1 MLNGLFGDTTQ
12 IITLFEV
19 STYEQKN
26 ELYFVMELLDGD
38 LQKVISRSKQ
48 PLTDRHL
55 KCFMKQLLEG
65 IKAMHSVGVFHR
77 DLKPA
82 NILISKNCEL
92 RISDF
97 GWSRYMH
104 RSTRHGS
111 NKANPMTEYI
121 ITRWYRSPELL
132 VAPKNLY
139 DEKIDLWSIG
149 CIFAEMILREPL
161 FPGTSFTDQIMKIL
175 KVFGYKDTRDLGV
188 PINKDNTA
196 FLDKHCK
203 GPSTDLREIFK
214 TSGDSQLSLLRA
226 LLKVNPYLRANADE
240 ALLHEYLNDAEE
252 FYDYSVN
259 YLSPIPVEQFD
270 FEVRRC
276 SGAELKDMIRGEVSV
291 SRLLSP
297 PTKFLDLIVSPSDGS
312 ASEGGNSN
320 SKSKSNDTFE
330 SSQKKGDNSARNQQQ
345 QQQQRPK
352 KKENP
357 FRSKSGGGEDPNTA
371 ETVHR
376 QSRIARSDSDVSAVS
391 DLSEIESISTKN
403 KSAEVVD
410 LEECPFDK
418 PLEYSDSETDE
429 LPPTR
434 IPATARTAQWSEK
447 TTGAQSEKSISEQL
461 LEDNDDDLP
470 AKPVTGMESQPQGD
484 QTQQAPVSKPHQVV
498 VKQKQEKGTGDSH
511 VGYGVVPAASPS
523 AVPDEDHHHHHHHQ
537 GVQSITCGCSIF

>member
-1 MLNGLFGDTTQ
+1 
-12 IITLFEV
+12 
-19 STYEQKN
+19 
-26 ELYFVMELLDGD
+26 MELLDGD
-38 LQKVISRSKQ
+38 LQKVITRSKQ

-65 IKAMHSVGVFHR
+65 IKAMHSIGVFHR

-175 KVFGYKDTRDLGV
+175 KVFGYKDAKELGV
-188 PINKDNTA
+188 PINKDNVA

-203 GPSTDLREIFK
+203 GPSTDLRDTFK
-214 TSGDSQLSLLRA
+214 TSSASQLSLLRA
-226 LLKVNPYLRANADE
+226 LLRVNPYLRATTEE
-240 ALLHEYLNDAEE
+240 ALQSEYLEDAEE

-259 YLSPIPVEQFD
+259 YMTPIPVEQFD

-291 SRLLSP
+291 SQLRSP
-297 PTKFLDLIVSPSDGS
+297 PKKFLDLLVSPTDGNGS
-312 ASEGGNSN
+312 ISENSS
-320 SKSKSNDTFE
+320 SKSKSNDTAE
-330 SSQKKGDNSARNQQQ
+330 NSQKKGDYSAR
-345 QQQQRPK
+345 QQRPK

-357 FRSKSGGGEDPNTA
+357 FRSKSSGEDANSA
-371 ETVHR
+371 ETVTRHT
-376 QSRIARSDSDVSAVS
+376 RIVRSDSDVSAVS
-391 DLSEIESISTKN
+391 DISEVEPFSN
-403 KSAEVVD
+403 KDAFEVVD
-410 LEECPFDK
+410 LEACPFDK
-418 PLEYSDSETDE
+418 PLEYSDSETDD
-429 LPPTR
+429 PPPR
-434 IPATARTAQWSEK
+434 NPGTARTAQESGKTDGRRSEK
-447 TTGAQSEKSISEQL
+447 TDGGRSEKSISAQL
-461 LEDNDDDLP
+461 LEDNDEDLP
-470 AKPVTGMESQPQGD
+470 APRVVGD
-484 QTQQAPVSKPHQVV
+484 ANRSHEEQMQQAPAAKPQQVV
-498 VKQKQEKGTGDSH
+498 KPKQEKGTGHSH
-511 VGYGVVPAASPS
+511 SSYGVVPAASPS
-523 AVPDEDHHHHHHHQ
+523 GVPSGDHR
-537 GVQSITCGCSIF
+537 QSIQAITCGCTIF